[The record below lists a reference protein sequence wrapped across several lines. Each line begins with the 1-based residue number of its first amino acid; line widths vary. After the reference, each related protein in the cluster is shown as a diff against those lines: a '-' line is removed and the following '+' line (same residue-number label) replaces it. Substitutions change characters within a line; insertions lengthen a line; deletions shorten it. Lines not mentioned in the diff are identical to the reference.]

1 VFVSGVS
8 AVAASHRLS
17 RTSNRY
23 IVGVFCVPSVTQ
35 RVSPVSARN
44 MLSVIASRTGRLSVT
59 SSISVSAS
67 HPCSIAALKLCLN
80 KGLCCLLHALA
91 RRRHKIQHQ
100 TSIATGDA
108 AVCNLTLA
116 FRHHLVADSNL
127 GIELSQLAV
136 TKSAQL
142 SLRISTN
149 REWVHLASRGVVVH
163 GLLNAHLAQLR
174 ILSCAEDAKRNFMR
188 ERRR

>member
-67 HPCSIAALKLCLN
+67 HPCSIAALKLCWY

-136 TKSAQL
+136 TKSLHSFHFESPQIESGYIWHPGA
-142 SLRISTN
+142 
-149 REWVHLASRGVVVH
+149 W
-163 GLLNAHLAQLR
+163 
-174 ILSCAEDAKRNFMR
+174 
-188 ERRR
+188 